1 MRIGCLQFAPKVG
14 DIDNNL
20 NRADAVLSRADV
32 EELDLLVLPELAF
45 TGRSYKD
52 EAWREAAPHSVICP
66 NAPYDRLRLCAVIF
80 HTLVMQD
87 ELITDT
93 KTRTGYNFK
102 SLKEIAPYLEPSGS
116 GITSLWARTVA
127 LKYNCTV
134 IAGYP
139 EKVDVTPKWP
149 TSPEYYNSA
158 IVVSPDG
165 ETIANYRKSFLYYT
179 DETWALEGDGF
190 YSGFLPNIG
199 FASLGICNPYKF
211 EAPWH
216 EYEFAFHALD
226 VSANVVIVSMA
237 WMTREEPREFSR
249 MPNEPDLETLTYWIT
264 RLEPLVRAGRRDEII
279 VVFVNRCGIEGDA
292 TYAGTSAVLGIH
304 HGEVTVYGLLGRG
317 EKQLLV
323 VDTTHPP
330 YGKLLYR
337 PEYPNK
343 PGVPHGHGK
352 PPTSE
357 LDGQDFGVSDKGSES
372 FYGAPDSDSP
382 RQDTDSQSPRQEADG
397 AGTPVA
403 PDRPYN
409 GKCLGISTSQASQV
423 KGTSNPGQSRN
434 ASSIVK
440 LESMSASKSI
450 KQPPVAPIKI
460 PEMVPPDLA
469 ADIQTPGE
477 DGTTSTPIQVMH
489 SPRTAVRPRLVIPQS
504 PTMIPQQFYPD
515 QPVSAAS
522 VMSGKSMHSIR
533 SEDSQ
538 ASVQTIRSN
547 PRPPEDS
554 TPYPHSGV
562 PLSGYPKR
570 KQIYGGSVAIGQEG
584 LGLGFVPITPL
595 DDMSP
600 ISAASWAW
608 PQSANPFGSLNAAS
622 AWPSDT
628 PLAVLP
634 EPFPWSSMRD
644 PSRPRSRSTRCL
656 HSNGIAPAR
665 RPTPPVTG
673 WSKPRNQPDSHETLN
688 EAVDEWAHVPK
699 NMKRPENE
707 DPDAESARPA
717 SPKSRNASR
726 SRLHERPSSAMGKP
740 DFSAA
745 AQHLENVARRVSSV
759 SRPREK
765 QESSEAES
773 FFDAASSREDS
784 PSKEADIQTA
794 FELGDTVIPIVASPS
809 LLTVDSQ
816 RHAMVPTPVALD
828 YYRSASNPAQNHATP
843 SLSSRGARTQSRKL
857 SRTQDDAYD
866 RAPSRGRQP
875 RPKTT
880 MTTAEHDRARRVRS
894 TSMDS
899 TRNDLLHRHVRRLSA
914 NGGGSLGRNQSRNTI
929 NGNIPLPDG
938 YTAEDFE
945 RVEEIACP
953 NCPVHGHRSSSANNS
968 VGNAAGR
975 RVSSQNRRRRR
986 RSTSQSLGGLGVFDS
1001 PAPERFKL
1009 PLRPAPGSDRQSEPR
1024 RIPEPRFAPAP
1035 VQRPAKKSLHKVKRS
1050 FTASPVPRPSTAP
1063 LPFDPPT
1070 PKAMSFIPD
1079 VGDLDS
1085 LDEDGLVLTT
1095 TIKGKFVETQKEM
1108 GMQLSALA

>member
-14 DIDNNL
+14 DVDNNL

-45 TGRSYKD
+45 TVSQSLNLRAMRDVRNGHPPPS
-52 EAWREAAPHSVICP
+52 AHALS
-66 NAPYDRLRLCAVIF
+66 DRLRLCAFIF
-80 HTLVMQD
+80 RTLVTQD

-199 FASLGICNPYKF
+199 FASLGICMDLNPYKF

-264 RLEPLVRAGRRDEII
+264 RLEPLVRADRRDEII

-292 TYAGTSAVLGIH
+292 TYAGTSAVLGVH

-337 PEYPNK
+337 PEYPDK
-343 PGVPHGHGK
+343 AGVPHGHGK

-357 LDGQDFGVSDKGSES
+357 LDGQDFGVPDQGSDS
-372 FYGAPDSDSP
+372 FYDAPDSDSP

-403 PDRPYN
+403 PDRPHN
-409 GKCLGISTSQASQV
+409 GMGLAVSMNQASQA
-423 KGTSNPGQSRN
+423 GTSFPGQSRN
-434 ASSIVK
+434 TSSIVK
-440 LESMSASKSI
+440 LESISASKSI
-450 KQPPVAPIKI
+450 KQAPVAPIKI

-469 ADIQTPGE
+469 ADLQTPRE
-477 DGTTSTPIQVMH
+477 DGTTSAPIQVMH

-504 PTMIPQQFYPD
+504 PTMVPQQFYPD

-554 TPYPHSGV
+554 TPYPHSGA

-584 LGLGFVPITPL
+584 LGFVPITPF
-595 DDMSP
+595 DEMSP

-628 PLAVLP
+628 PLAVVP
-634 EPFPWSSMRD
+634 EPLPWSSMRA

-673 WSKPRNQPDSHETLN
+673 WSQPRNQPDSHEAIN
-688 EAVDEWAHVPK
+688 EAVDEWTRVSR
-699 NMKRPENE
+699 NMEQPESE
-707 DPDAESARPA
+707 DPDAGSARPA

-726 SRLHERPSSAMGKP
+726 SRLHERPGSAMGKP

-745 AQHLENVARRVSSV
+745 AQHLENVAKRVSSV
-759 SRPREK
+759 PRPREK
-765 QESSEAES
+765 QEYSETES
-773 FFDAASSREDS
+773 YFDAASSREDS
-784 PSKEADIQTA
+784 PSKEGDIRTG
-794 FELGDTVIPIVASPS
+794 FELSDTVIPIVASPS
-809 LLTVDSQ
+809 LLGVDSQ

-857 SRTQDDAYD
+857 FRTKESAYD
-866 RAPSRGRQP
+866 RTPSRGRQP

-899 TRNDLLHRHVRRLSA
+899 TRNDLLHRHVRRASA
-914 NGGGSLGRNQSRNTI
+914 NGGDSLGRNQSRNTI
-929 NGNIPLPDG
+929 HGNIPLPDG

-953 NCPVHGHRSSSANNS
+953 DCPVHGHRSSSANNS

-975 RVSSQNRRRRR
+975 RVSSQNRPRRR
-986 RSTSQSLGGLGVFDS
+986 RSTSQNLGGLFNS
-1001 PAPERFKL
+1001 PVPERFKL
-1009 PLRPAPGSDRQSEPR
+1009 PLSPAPGSDRQSEPR

-1035 VQRPAKKSLHKVKRS
+1035 VQRPAKKRLHKVKRS

-1063 LPFDPPT
+1063 LPFNPPT

-1085 LDEDGLVLTT
+1085 LDEDGPVLTT
-1095 TIKGKFVETQKEM
+1095 TIKGKFVDTQKEM